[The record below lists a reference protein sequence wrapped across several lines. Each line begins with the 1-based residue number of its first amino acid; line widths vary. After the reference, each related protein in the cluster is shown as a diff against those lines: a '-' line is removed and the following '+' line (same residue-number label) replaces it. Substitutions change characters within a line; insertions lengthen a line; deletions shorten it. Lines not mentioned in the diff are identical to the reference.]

1 MMGMVG
7 ILISGDGDEDR
18 EGFGKGK
25 HLAISGANQGIHT
38 TLRPDKYTNRIE
50 VQTKLFSTLF
60 IMAQLQPLL
69 PLHHRFQSLGPGMA

>member
-38 TLRPDKYTNRIE
+38 TLRPDKYTN
-50 VQTKLFSTLF
+50 
-60 IMAQLQPLL
+60 
-69 PLHHRFQSLGPGMA
+69 